1 MIVIDAG
8 HGGSDSGAVGNGIIE
23 KDLNLAISQ
32 YMANRFKELGVP
44 VTMTRTTDE
53 TLNSTERV
61 NRIMNAYGANP
72 NVIVISNHINAGG
85 GDGAEVIY
93 ALRNNS
99 TLADMILSEIAKTG
113 QNIRRAYQRRL
124 PSDPSKDYYF
134 IQRETS
140 PTQAVT
146 VEYGFLDSTLDDVTQ
161 LKNFSD
167 EYAEAVVQAVMRYR
181 RLPYTPPAGTNVYV
195 VKSGDSL
202 WSIARS
208 LNITVEELKAANN
221 LSSNLLTIGQVLRIP
236 QMEEPP
242 PTGEYVVYTVKAGD
256 SLYSI
261 ARNYN
266 TTVSELVNFNNLSTT
281 SLSIG
286 QQILIP
292 SAAAIPPVEQP
303 SGDYLIYRVQSGD
316 NLYAIARKYNTT
328 VNELMSINNLSS
340 NLLSLGQEI
349 RVPAVGQ
356 VPSEPTVPSP
366 NYIEYIVKSGDNL
379 YAIASRYNTTVNNIL
394 SVNKLSSN
402 NLSIGQ
408 RLRIP
413 VSSTPTTYVVKS
425 GDNLYSIAREFN
437 TTVTEIKNKNGLKTN
452 NLSIGQIL
460 II

>member
-292 SAAAIPPVEQP
+292 SSAAIPPVEQP

-349 RVPAVGQ
+349 RVPAAGQ